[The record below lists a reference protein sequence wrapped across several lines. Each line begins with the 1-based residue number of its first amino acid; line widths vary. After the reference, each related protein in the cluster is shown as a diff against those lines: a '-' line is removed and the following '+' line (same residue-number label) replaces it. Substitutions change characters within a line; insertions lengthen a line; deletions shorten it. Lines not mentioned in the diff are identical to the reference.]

1 MHLVVEALILGTL
14 TGGVYALMASGQTL
28 IFGIMK
34 VINLAQGAYVVLG
47 AYLTMSLFQLTHL
60 DPFLLILLTTP
71 ILFAIGVATQWFLLR
86 PLRPADA
93 TELSLLVTF
102 AVALGLE
109 GLMSVMYKTNLRSIQ
124 PGYENHSWTIR
135 GYQVNEVR
143 FYAFLLSIAML
154 IILYLLL
161 QKTKFGR
168 AIRATVQN
176 PMSAQ
181 LLGVNSKVV
190 SAFGFGLGVATS
202 AAAGAVFGLIT
213 PFNPGSHYDLIS
225 RLLTVVI
232 LGGLGS
238 IGGSVI
244 AAMIMGV
251 GAALVSALSAPV
263 WSDFTFFAVLII
275 VLLVRPRGLFGAKVR
290 GAL

>member
-1 MHLVVEALILGTL
+1 MHLVVQALILGTL

-47 AYLTMSLFQLTHL
+47 AYLTMSLFQWTHI

-71 ILFAIGVATQWFLLR
+71 ILFFVGAATQWFLLR

-109 GLMSVMYKTNLRSIQ
+109 GLMSVMYKTTLRSIQ
-124 PGYENHSWTIR
+124 PGYENHSWTIA

-154 IILYLLL
+154 VILYLIL

-181 LLGVNSKVV
+181 LLGVNSNLV

-244 AAMIMGV
+244 AAMVMGV

-275 VLLVRPRGLFGAKVR
+275 VLLVRPRGMFGAKVR

>member
-1 MHLVVEALILGTL
+1 
-14 TGGVYALMASGQTL
+14 
-28 IFGIMK
+28 
-34 VINLAQGAYVVLG
+34 
-47 AYLTMSLFQLTHL
+47 
-60 DPFLLILLTTP
+60 
-71 ILFAIGVATQWFLLR
+71 
-86 PLRPADA
+86 
-93 TELSLLVTF
+93 
-102 AVALGLE
+102 
-109 GLMSVMYKTNLRSIQ
+109 
-124 PGYENHSWTIR
+124 
-135 GYQVNEVR
+135 
-143 FYAFLLSIAML
+143 ML

-168 AIRATVQN
+168 AVRATVQN

-181 LLGVNSKVV
+181 LLGVNSKLV

-244 AAMIMGV
+244 AAMVMGV
-251 GAALVSALSAPV
+251 GAALVSALSEPV
-263 WSDFTFFAVLII
+263 WADFTFFAVLIL
-275 VLLVRPRGLFGAKVR
+275 VLLFRPQGMFGTKAR